1 MKFPAFVRG
10 VRPLAVALLAASLA
24 GCIITNNS
32 SNRVTGKQITADQLA
47 QVKPGATKESVIDLL
62 GVPSKRTDLGSGLEV
77 WEWDYT
83 ENANK
88 SSGFIFLYSSDTST
102 HVDQATSVEFKD
114 GAVTKTWSK

>member
-1 MKFPAFVRG
+1 MKSFFGNHSVRF
-10 VRPLAVALLAASLA
+10 LAVALLGASLG

-32 SNRVTGKQITADQLA
+32 SNRVTGKKITAEQLA
-47 QVKPGATKESVIDLL
+47 QVKAGATKESVVDLL
-62 GVPSKRTDLGSGLEV
+62 GVPSKRSDLGNGLEV

-83 ENANK
+83 ENTNK
-88 SSGFIFLYSSDTST
+88 ASGFIFLYQSDTST

>member
-1 MKFPAFVRG
+1 MKNFVRRYTIRVLAIGLLG
-10 VRPLAVALLAASLA
+10 VSLA
-24 GCIITNNS
+24 GCIITNSS
-32 SNRVTGKQITADQLA
+32 SNRVTGKKITTEQLA
-47 QVKPGATKESVIDLL
+47 QVKPGTTKESVIDLL

-83 ENANK
+83 ENSNK
-88 SSGFIFLYSSDTST
+88 ASGFIFLYSSDTST